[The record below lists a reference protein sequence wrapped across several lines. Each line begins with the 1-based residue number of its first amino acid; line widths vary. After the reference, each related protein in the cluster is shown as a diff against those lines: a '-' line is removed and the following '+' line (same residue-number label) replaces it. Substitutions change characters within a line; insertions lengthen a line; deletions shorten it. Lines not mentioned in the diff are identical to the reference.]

1 MWPFAAISLI
11 NLKSVLW
18 KFPFKVMLCYQKNS
32 QKGAVEIQKLKENR
46 YSFPLSSCFLCLL
59 LEILFFVISGTWNAS
74 FFAALMRSSKESVI
88 YLKFFTLIVT
98 QWWLPL
104 EFFWHIF
111 MKDGWKSNETQKEKM
126 DRQLIVKSWTHFLPV
141 PGALKCC
148 FGKMSETTFQIV
160 RGIYETS
167 RCKSTQFLF
176 PCPLW
181 MLMMPV

>member
-1 MWPFAAISLI
+1 
-11 NLKSVLW
+11 
-18 KFPFKVMLCYQKNS
+18 
-32 QKGAVEIQKLKENR
+32 
-46 YSFPLSSCFLCLL
+46 
-59 LEILFFVISGTWNAS
+59 
-74 FFAALMRSSKESVI
+74 
-88 YLKFFTLIVT
+88 
-98 QWWLPL
+98 
-104 EFFWHIF
+104 

-176 PCPLW
+176 PCPL
-181 MLMMPV
+181 